1 MEILQNSGGNSHRMI
16 SIYGTKWKT
25 SNYCATDKK
34 KKKKY
39 TNWTYVKKENYYSTE
54 KKKKK
59 KNRLIGP
66 M

>member
-34 KKKKY
+34 KKK
-39 TNWTYVKKENYYSTE
+39 
-54 KKKKK
+54 
-59 KNRLIGP
+59 NRLIGP